1 MKRLKKRKRRKISS
15 GKKKKKNYQTAII
28 RSSVGRGERERERE
42 CILRSFVRAREGFL
56 CQIFERENLVIKLVA
71 GADAD
76 LGDER
81 NDLGD

>member
-1 MKRLKKRKRRKISS
+1 M
-15 GKKKKKNYQTAII
+15 G
-28 RSSVGRGERERERE
+28 ERERE
-42 CILRSFVRAREGFL
+42 CILRSLVRAREGFL
-56 CQIFERENLVIKLVA
+56 CQIFERENLVILLVA